1 MNINKKIHN
10 SRGFTLLEIL
20 IAIMISGVLMVTG
33 FQFFSRISH
42 QAEVQY
48 DISEMHNIYRVSMYD
63 IRKTLR
69 SAGYMVSGPSFE
81 INTDTLAVYYSATQ
95 PVDTTMYFLTEYPD
109 TAYQQVP
116 GLPSTMKLYYLMK
129 KVNSDTALI
138 YADFITN
145 LSFTNIDNSNILIS
159 ITAQVPRGDE
169 TYSKNNGFRTF
180 SLTERVNIRNKN

>member
-1 MNINKKIHN
+1 MDNITKTNN

-20 IAIMISGVLMVTG
+20 ISIAISSVIIIAG
-33 FQFFSRISH
+33 FQFFTKISH

-48 DISEMHNIYRVSMYD
+48 DISEMHNIYRICMSD
-63 IRKTLR
+63 IGKTLR
-69 SAGYMVSGPSFE
+69 SAGYMVNGPPFE
-81 INTDTLAVYYSATQ
+81 INADTLAVFCSVTQ
-95 PVDTTMYFLTEYPD
+95 PVDTTMFFLTEYHD

-129 KVNSDTALI
+129 KVNSDTASV

-145 LSFTNIDNSNILIS
+145 LSFTDIDSSNVLIS
-159 ITAQVPRGDE
+159 ITAQVPRGDD
-169 TYSKNNGFRTF
+169 TYTKNDGFRTF